1 MNDRPH
7 LFSVFKRILYAE
19 SEEDK
24 NDLYESFLSNEI
36 VLKHPNFGTYIQ
48 DVYEDCESWALCCR
62 VNLSL
67 RGNDTNNYCEA
78 QFLVIKDEVL
88 NRQKEVNVVGLLDKL
103 TTEFDQHY
111 HNKLLSVA
119 SGKFDGVYSSRFK
132 GNKKKNEGVG
142 FQIPNAE
149 DQTLAIENTTKVG
162 ENLFVVPSMSN
173 EGESYLVD
181 MIFSV

>member
-7 LFSVFKRILYAE
+7 LFSLFKRILYAE

-36 VLKHPNFGTYIQ
+36 VLKHPNFGTNIQ

-88 NRQKEVNVVGLLDKL
+88 NGQKEVNVVGLLDKL
-103 TTEFDQHY
+103 TTEFGQHY

-119 SGKFDGVYSSRFK
+119 SGKFDGVCSSRFK
-132 GNKKKNEGVG
+132 ENKKKNEGVG
-142 FQIPNAE
+142 FRIPNVE
-149 DQTLAIENTTKVG
+149 DQKLAIENTTKVG

>member
-7 LFSVFKRILYAE
+7 LFSLFKRILYAE

-36 VLKHPNFGTYIQ
+36 VLKHPNFGKYIQ

-88 NRQKEVNVVGLLDKL
+88 NRQKEVNVVGLLD
-103 TTEFDQHY
+103 
-111 HNKLLSVA
+111 
-119 SGKFDGVYSSRFK
+119 
-132 GNKKKNEGVG
+132 
-142 FQIPNAE
+142 
-149 DQTLAIENTTKVG
+149 
-162 ENLFVVPSMSN
+162 
-173 EGESYLVD
+173 
-181 MIFSV
+181 